1 MTQRSTMGG
10 RNRGFTLIEL
20 MISTAILLVI
30 GGAAFSLLIQ
40 GQKSFTSTSSRAS
53 MHGGVRSA
61 AELMA
66 QEISQAGVVNL
77 PATTLSAAITAGAGR
92 TASLSP
98 TSSSNSLFVG
108 EKVMVDGAT
117 GVAPELVTITAVGSG
132 TFTATFA
139 NAHPSGATVNAH
151 GAFLNG
157 IWSTSSGST
166 LILVGDILG
175 DGTLVQIQYDCDLT
189 SGTLKRSV
197 TPITPTASAI
207 NTSDT
212 LVDNVVANPG
222 GTSCFQYQTDSSST
236 YKIGVGLT
244 ITVQTKYVDPLT
256 RTQGATV
263 TYPTMTKTFLNMSAR
278 NVISAIDMSQSTT
291 NMSNQVFTPP
301 TSVPLH

>member
-1 MTQRSTMGG
+1 MTYALPRL
-10 RNRGFTLIEL
+10 NKDRGFTLIEL

-77 PATTLSAAITAGAGR
+77 PATTITAAISAGSR
-92 TASLSP
+92 TVSLNPS
-98 TSSSNSLFVG
+98 SSSNSLFAG
-108 EKVMVDGAT
+108 ERVVVDGST
-117 GVAPELVTITAVGSG
+117 GVSPELVTITAVGSG

-151 GAFLNG
+151 GTFLNG
-157 IWSTSSGST
+157 IWSSSGGST
-166 LILVGDILG
+166 LILIGDILG
-175 DGTLVQIQYDCDLT
+175 DGTLVQVQYDCDLT

-197 TPITPTASAI
+197 TPITPTATAI

-222 GTSCFQYQTDSSST
+222 GTNCFQYQMDSSST

-301 TSVPLH
+301 SSVPLD